1 VDELLGLALCR
12 GGHPHHRDGQYRWG
26 PMSTRPRP
34 ATYAEPRQ
42 NDGDARVPAAPAPA
56 PPAPTG
62 RKPLVSTRRGGR
74 TVLYDDQARK
84 PSRKGPAPSV
94 VEVRRVRRVLRR
106 VDTWSVFRFAVL
118 LYLCGAI
125 VLIAAGV
132 GLWLLADGAGAI
144 PNIEHFITQLFALKH
159 FTFKPGQM
167 FFGLLGVCAVWVFV
181 ATLFTV
187 LAAVLFNLISDV
199 VGGIELTML
208 EEQPVD
214 ARPQPARGDAPSG
227 ARSPR

>member
-1 VDELLGLALCR
+1 
-12 GGHPHHRDGQYRWG
+12 
-26 PMSTRPRP
+26 MSTRPRP
-34 ATYAEPRQ
+34 ATYAEPPEP
-42 NDGDARVPAAPAPA
+42 DGDGNAPAPRAA
-56 PPAPTG
+56 PPVPG
-62 RKPLVSTRRGGR
+62 RVPVVSTRRGGK
-74 TVLYDDQARK
+74 TVVYDDQARK

-118 LYLCGAI
+118 LYLCGAVVI
-125 VLIAAGV
+125 ITAGV
-132 GLWLLADGAGAI
+132 GMWLLADGAGAI

-167 FFGLLGVCAVWVFV
+167 FLGLLGVCGVWVFV
-181 ATLFTV
+181 ATLVTV

-208 EEQPVD
+208 EEQPVEVARRAEPP
-214 ARPQPARGDAPSG
+214 ARPEAAPAPAPARTSS
-227 ARSPR
+227 R

>member
-1 VDELLGLALCR
+1 
-12 GGHPHHRDGQYRWG
+12 
-26 PMSTRPRP
+26 MSTRPRP
-34 ATYAEPRQ
+34 ATYAEPQ
-42 NDGDARVPAAPAPA
+42 EPDGSGAGPPAR
-56 PPAPTG
+56 PPAPVLPTG
-62 RKPLVSTRRGGR
+62 RVPKVSTRRGGR

-125 VLIAAGV
+125 VFVATGV
-132 GLWLLADGAGAI
+132 GLWLLADGAGAV

-167 FFGLLGVCAVWVFV
+167 FLGLVGICGVWVFV
-181 ATLFTV
+181 ATLMTV
-187 LAAVLFNLISDV
+187 LGAVLFNLISDV

-208 EEQPVD
+208 EEDPVD
-214 ARPQPARGDAPSG
+214 VARPPARADAPAG
-227 ARSPR
+227 APQGATRSPR

>member
-1 VDELLGLALCR
+1 
-12 GGHPHHRDGQYRWG
+12 
-26 PMSTRPRP
+26 MSTRPRP
-34 ATYAEPRQ
+34 ATYAEPQ
-42 NDGDARVPAAPAPA
+42 EPVGDGTSPAPRPGA
-56 PPAPTG
+56 PG
-62 RKPLVSTRRGGR
+62 RKPQVSTRRGGR

-94 VEVRRVRRVLRR
+94 VEVHRVRRVLRR

-125 VLIAAGV
+125 VIMAAGV

-144 PNIEHFITQLFALKH
+144 PNIEHFITQLFALKR

-167 FFGLLGVCAVWVFV
+167 FLGLLGVCAVWVFV
-181 ATLFTV
+181 ATLVTV
-187 LAAVLFNLISDV
+187 LGAVLFNLISDV

-214 ARPQPARGDAPSG
+214 APRPPARPDATAS
-227 ARSPR
+227 ARPPR